1 LRRQVAEDS
10 RESPSLAG
18 KVAAGNTMEERLSAI
33 LSCYEGRAHELIP
46 ILQRVQ
52 REFGYLHEEA
62 MRSIARFTRLP
73 ESQVYAVATFYAQFR
88 FTPIGRK
95 HVMVCRGTSCHV
107 RGAPRILQE
116 IEKQLGIKEGETTAD
131 LEYSLETVA
140 CIGACGLSP
149 CIMINNKVEA
159 NLTPK
164 KVTESLRK
172 AIRDR

>member
-1 LRRQVAEDS
+1 VGVDT
-10 RESPSLAG
+10 
-18 KVAAGNTMEERLSAI
+18 VEERLGAI
-33 LSCYEGRAHELIP
+33 LSSYQGRRHELIP
-46 ILQRVQ
+46 ILQQVQ
-52 REFGYLHEEA
+52 REFGCLHEEA
-62 MRSIARFTRLP
+62 MRGIARFVGVP

-131 LEYSLETVA
+131 LEYSLDTVA

-149 CIMINNKVEA
+149 CIMINKKVEA
-159 NLTPK
+159 KLTPK
-164 KVTESLRK
+164 KVAESLRK
-172 AIRDR
+172 AITHD

>member
-1 LRRQVAEDS
+1 M
-10 RESPSLAG
+10 PI
-18 KVAAGNTMEERLSAI
+18 GNTVQERLDLI
-33 LSCYEGRAHELIP
+33 LSRCEARRDELIP
-46 ILQRVQ
+46 ILQKVQ

-62 MRSIARFTRLP
+62 LRGIARFVGLP

-116 IEKQLGIKEGETTAD
+116 IEKQLGIKEGQTTPD

-149 CIMINNKVEA
+149 CVMINETVEA

-164 KVTESLRK
+164 KVAESLRK
-172 AIRDR
+172 AVHDH